1 MPERQED
8 VMGRLGRVL
17 RIKQITSDMVRGM
30 PDTVFVLDD
39 NMQRISPNG
48 QAAAMRAEP
57 NVVGLPTRWHLGV
70 EASAFFSDDDWR
82 SNGIFQTVSEAFD
95 RVERA
100 LIDGRNVV
108 FPSDELGGSTD
119 LRRRAPLVHAF
130 ISTRILELEADYR

>member
-1 MPERQED
+1 
-8 VMGRLGRVL
+8 MGRLGRVL

-39 NMQRISPNG
+39 NMQRVSPNG

-57 NVVGLPTRWHLGV
+57 NVVGMPTRWHLGA
-70 EASAFFSDDDWR
+70 EPSAFFSDEDWR
-82 SNGIFQTVSEAFD
+82 SNGIFQTISEAFD

-108 FPSDELGGSTD
+108 FPSDGLGGSTD
-119 LRRRAPLVHAF
+119 LRRRAPLIHAF
-130 ISTRILELEADYR
+130 ISGRILELEADYGG

>member
-1 MPERQED
+1 
-8 VMGRLGRVL
+8 MGRLGRVL

-30 PDTVFVLDD
+30 PGTVFVLDD

-57 NVVGLPTRWHLGV
+57 NVVGMPTRWHLGA
-70 EASAFFSDDDWR
+70 EPSALFSDDDWR
-82 SNGIFQTVSEAFD
+82 SNGIFQTISEAFD

-100 LIDGRNVV
+100 LIEGRNVV
-108 FPSDELGGSTD
+108 FPSDGLGGSGD

-130 ISTRILELEADYR
+130 ISSRILELESDYSG